1 MKKSIIKLMAVV
13 LCAVILCST
22 AAASY
27 QSGVQTGDL
36 IRISEG
42 FVTAEGV
49 YIPPGFYSRELLLA
63 MGVDISEIDGSGEQD
78 DPSQTDPTEP
88 VDPEVPIDD
97 PSIPVD
103 PEPSEEP
110 DEPQPSEN
118 PDEPDPA
125 EDPDEPEP
133 SDDPSDG
140 DTDPQVNP
148 ELSKRIVRIG
158 LRYGSSAMDGANLG
172 NTIGSGF
179 RFGYYNSDNEFV
191 PVGYTSKTTISVVKT
206 ENVYYGT
213 YDGYATYYDHLT
225 GANVGVGCYHLQ
237 LYGSYASF
245 EEASAVAAQY
255 TEGFVAY
262 ISGTYY
268 VRLGNYLNREDAVAA
283 QNDYAAAEIST
294 ELKGTSSY
302 ALSVV
307 VRGTNTIL
315 FQYDDNGSGTG
326 LGVEP
331 IPASEGQKCVS
342 VFAGVDYY
350 GGFRYERIN
359 GGDLTI
365 VNMIAVDDYIKGV
378 VCNEMSPSW
387 PSEALKA
394 QAVCARSYVLHN
406 LNRHSKYH
414 FDACQTVCCQSYG
427 GLTNAAA
434 STDAAVDS
442 TMGIVA
448 RYNGS
453 IANTVFYSSNGG
465 ASEASSTVWGGSQSR
480 YPYLVG
486 VVDPYESG
494 LNINNEWSRSFTGD
508 ELKSYLRKMGYANCT
523 TIVSVKI
530 SEYTATGNP
539 AQITFTDSQGR
550 SYQITAYAMNTY
562 FPLRSWRY
570 EFVSSAE
577 ELELTINGE
586 EAVDTLAGLYAIDG
600 DGNLVPVQD
609 NAYIITDDGVISSNG
624 SGVVTGDTFTIKGRG
639 WGHNVGMSQYGA
651 YAMAKLGYTYDQ
663 ILEFY
668 YTGITVG

>member
-1 MKKSIIKLMAVV
+1 MKKSIIKLMAVM
-13 LCAVILCST
+13 LFAVILCST
-22 AAASY
+22 AAAAY
-27 QSGVQTGDL
+27 QSGVQTGEL

-42 FVTAEGV
+42 FVTADGV

-63 MGVDISEIDGSGEQD
+63 MGVDISEFDGSGED
-78 DPSQTDPTEP
+78 PDPSPTDPTEP
-88 VDPEVPIDD
+88 VDPEEPIDD
-97 PSIPVD
+97 PSIPTE
-103 PEPSEEP
+103 PE
-110 DEPQPSEN
+110 PSEN
-118 PDEPDPA
+118 PDEPEPS

-133 SDDPSDG
+133 SDAPSGG
-140 DTDPQVNP
+140 DTGPQVNP

-158 LRYGSSAMDGANLG
+158 LRYGSAAMDGANLG

-179 RFGYYNSDNEFV
+179 QFGYYNSSNEFV

-225 GANVGVGCYHLQ
+225 SANIGVGCYHLQ

-245 EEASAVAAQY
+245 EDAAFVAAQY
-255 TEGFVAY
+255 TEGFVAF

-283 QNDYAAAEIST
+283 QNDYAAAEIPT

-307 VRGTNTIL
+307 ARGTNTII

-378 VCNEMSPSW
+378 VCNEMSSSW
-387 PSEALKA
+387 PLEALKA

-434 STDAAVDS
+434 STDNAVDS

-448 RYNGS
+448 SYDGG

-486 VVDPYESG
+486 VVDPYESS
-494 LNINNEWSRSFTGD
+494 LSIDNEWTRSFTGD
-508 ELKSYLRKMGYANCT
+508 ELKSYLKKMGYANCT

-539 AQITFTDSQGR
+539 AQVTFTDSQGR
-550 SYQITAYAMNTY
+550 SYQITAYAMNKY

-577 ELELTINGE
+577 EPELTINGE
-586 EAVDTLAGLYAIDG
+586 EVVDTLTGLYAIDG
-600 DGNLVPVQD
+600 DGNLVLVQD
-609 NAYIITDDGVISSNG
+609 NAYIITDDGVISSEGN
-624 SGVVTGDTFTIKGRG
+624 GVVTGDTFTITGRG